1 MAVRVELGVRVMLE
15 EVCNSGRALRFLE
28 LALFVS
34 GLWIEISLQL
44 LLQRQVYLPAVIFPT
59 AIVMHAHTFGHI
71 SSE

>member
-1 MAVRVELGVRVMLE
+1 MLE
-15 EVCNSGRALRFLE
+15 EVCNSGTALRFLE

-34 GLWIEISLQL
+34 GLWIEMSLQL
-44 LLQRQVYLPAVIFPT
+44 LLQRQACLPAAIFLT